1 MTETRN
7 PVSIKRVMLVDPEH
21 LVASA
26 IAQLIDGTAGFRVAL
41 QVENYYEAIQSL
53 EQLEVDVI
61 VSEVRLPGPSGVEL
75 VHELKR
81 LGKLTTVI
89 LLSSVDSI
97 DVVRRALLA
106 GVQGYVFKSGTVN
119 DLLAALDTVFTGRR
133 FVPPQL
139 GSLPNL
145 PENFYDI
152 GDSSETEN
160 SDPLS
165 ELTSREREVFHL
177 LATGL
182 TNSVIAKR
190 LYISPRTVETH
201 RARITKKL
209 QLNTNG
215 ELIRFAIGFF
225 P

>member
-1 MTETRN
+1 
-7 PVSIKRVMLVDPEH
+7 
-21 LVASA
+21 
-26 IAQLIDGTAGFRVAL
+26 LIDDVAGFRVVL
-41 QVENYYEAIQSL
+41 QVENYYEALKSL
-53 EQLEVDVI
+53 DRIEIDLI

-75 VHELKR
+75 LHELKR
-81 LGKLTTVI
+81 MGKLTKVI
-89 LLSSVDSI
+89 FLSSVDSI

-106 GVQGYVFKSGTVN
+106 GVQGYVFKSGTVD

-139 GSLPNL
+139 GSLPNI
-145 PENFYDI
+145 PANFYDI
-152 GDSSETEN
+152 GDSSGQN
-160 SDPLS
+160 DPLS

-209 QLNTNG
+209 QLSTNG
-215 ELIRFAIGFF
+215 ELIRFAIKHGLSAL
-225 P
+225 